1 MNASLIALSGLQA
14 SATRLG
20 VSASNVANAN
30 TAGATAKGAASR
42 GGASSTAYRPLAVDQ
57 TTVPGYGVAAN
68 VTASG
73 APPQPVYAP
82 ESLLADSDGMIDLP
96 DVDPVEE
103 AMAQIRAVTAYRA
116 SLSVMRTSDEM
127 DRALLDSRF

>member
-1 MNASLIALSGLQA
+1 MNTSRIALSGLQA

-30 TAGATAKGAASR
+30 TAGTTAKAGR
-42 GGASSTAYRPLAVDQ
+42 GQPAYRPLTVDQ
-57 TTVPGYGVAAN
+57 TSVPGHGVAAT
-68 VTASG
+68 VTPSK
-73 APPQPVYAP
+73 APPAQVYAP
-82 ESLLADSDGMIDLP
+82 DSQLADSDGMIELP

-103 AMAQIRAVTAYRA
+103 AMAQIKAVTAYRA

-127 DRALLDSRF
+127 DRTLLDSRF